1 MVNFQQ
7 AVERNVENTFSRN
20 SLAERTDNM
29 NTPLMGTY
37 NHVMDPKGR
46 MSFPTKLRELLGPGF
61 VITISL
67 EGCLVAYSA
76 DEWEKFTE
84 KLASLSGAKARQAI
98 RKFSSNAFI
107 PEADKR
113 GRILIPQNL
122 REHAGLSHDV
132 TVIGNL
138 NHAEIWDTAA
148 YEEYNAKFSD
158 EELSDALDDLSF

>member
-1 MVNFQQ
+1 MLKRQ
-7 AVERNVENTFSRN
+7 AAAKKPEISRKGLIDM
-20 SLAERTDNM
+20 SA
-29 NTPLMGTY
+29 PLMGTY

-107 PEADKR
+107 PEADKQ

-138 NHAEIWDTAA
+138 NHAEIWDTER
-148 YEEYNAKFSD
+148 YEEANAKFSD
-158 EELSDALDDLSF
+158 DELTEALDELAF